1 MPFRVTDA
9 TVNDRLV
16 HQIAEQRQRIAVAQE
31 QVASGKRINRPS
43 DDPLGAA
50 AVIEIRSSQTALNQF
65 VRSATAANNALTTAD
80 GALDSYQHVLDSI
93 QSRITQGNSDL
104 LSDDGRKAIA
114 SELEGL
120 QQTILNIANLRGN
133 GQYVFGGTRQDVPPF
148 DPTTAAP
155 AATPTSPQSIQVE
168 KDAPPVAISVT
179 GDFIF
184 ANADGTIF
192 AALQEAAAA
201 LRGTGDPVADK
212 ATLTASLQKFSAFTD
227 QAAVARTT
235 IGKGFN
241 AVESA
246 TDRNTQQ
253 SLDAETSAQNIEGAD
268 FAKASVDLVAANQ
281 GLEAIL
287 ETQAQSGRRTLLD
300 LLG

>member
-9 TVNDRLV
+9 SINDRLV
-16 HQIAEQRQRIAVAQE
+16 KQIAEQRQRIAIAQE

-50 AVIEIRSSQTALNQF
+50 AVIEIRSSQTSLNQF
-65 VRSATAANNALTTAD
+65 VRSATAANNTLTTAD
-80 GALDSYQHVLDSI
+80 GALDSYQHVLDTI
-93 QSRITQGNSDL
+93 QTRLAQGNSDL
-104 LSDDGRKAIA
+104 LSDNGRKAIA
-114 SELEGL
+114 SELDGL
-120 QQTILNIANLRGN
+120 QQTILNIANQRSN
-133 GQYVFGGTRQDVPPF
+133 GQYVFGGTRQDAPPY

-155 AATPTSPQSIQVE
+155 AITPTSSQTIQVE
-168 KDAPPVAISVT
+168 KDAPPVAVSVT
-179 GDFIF
+179 AEIVF

-192 AALQEAAAA
+192 TALQEAAAA

-212 ATLTASLQKFSAFTD
+212 ATLTAALGKFSAFSD

-246 TDRNTQQ
+246 TDRNNQQ

-287 ETQAQSGRRTLLD
+287 ETQAHTGRRSLLD

>member
-1 MPFRVTDA
+1 M
-9 TVNDRLV
+9 NDRLV
-16 HQIAEQRQRIAVAQE
+16 KQIAEQRQRIAVAQE
-31 QVASGKRINRPS
+31 QVASGKQINRPS

-65 VRSATAANNALTTAD
+65 VRSATAATNVLTTAD
-80 GALDSYQHVLDSI
+80 GALDSYQHVLDTI
-93 QSRITQGNSDL
+93 QTRLVQGNSEL
-104 LSDDGRKAIA
+104 LSDNGRKAIA
-114 SELEGL
+114 ADLDGL
-120 QQTILNIANLRGN
+120 QQTVLNIANLNSN

-155 AATPTSPQSIQVE
+155 TAIPTSMLSIQIE
-168 KDAPPVAISVT
+168 KNAPPIAVSVT
-179 GDFIF
+179 ADSVF

-192 AALQEAAAA
+192 TALKEAAAA

-212 ATLTASLQKFSAFTD
+212 ATLIASLQKLSAFTD

-241 AVESA
+241 AVEAA

-268 FAKASVDLVAANQ
+268 FAKASVNLVQANQ

-287 ETQAQSGRRTLLD
+287 QTQSLTGRRTLLD